1 MVTRITGTSS
11 LGTKISKERIWGFTE
26 FFWDVT
32 LPAVERQQI
41 RTLCWCGNHW
51 NNASSTDG
59 ASGEISSWCNRVW
72 HCYWRNQPF
81 FNEPGLLVSMLT
93 SRFQWFIVYLK
104 TFMDFLPCHI
114 IIPLLILLFS
124 CCWFVQWLWWKLS
137 EAILV
142 FEFSY
147 FYCWAVKPA
156 LLLCSY
162 NRRGCC
168 DFSIQ
173 VSVILFATC
182 NIFSCYFL
190 CVYIIFRLFS
200 MCLSCFPWS
209 FPFYFLSECFLFI
222 NMDFVLNFC
231 MFYVQAFRRQ
241 KPVLSRSYSIKG
253 GACHIFNNCIFL
265 QNVLAEWSGVYE
277 KTRSEDSAIC

>member
-1 MVTRITGTSS
+1 MQCGLTLLLEKSTILQWTGSVS
-11 LGTKISKERIWGFTE
+11 FHVNFKIPVVYS
-26 FFWDVT
+26 
-32 LPAVERQQI
+32 
-41 RTLCWCGNHW
+41 
-51 NNASSTDG
+51 
-59 ASGEISSWCNRVW
+59 IS
-72 HCYWRNQPF
+72 Q
-81 FNEPGLLVSMLT
+81 
-93 SRFQWFIVYLK
+93 
-104 TFMDFLPCHI
+104 TFMAFLPCHI

-200 MCLSCFPWS
+200 LCLSCCTWS
-209 FPFYFLSECFLFI
+209 FPFYFLS
-222 NMDFVLNFC
+222 
-231 MFYVQAFRRQ
+231 
-241 KPVLSRSYSIKG
+241 
-253 GACHIFNNCIFL
+253 
-265 QNVLAEWSGVYE
+265 
-277 KTRSEDSAIC
+277 

>member
-1 MVTRITGTSS
+1 MELQVRYR
-11 LGTKISKERIWGFTE
+11 LDAIWS
-26 FFWDVT
+26 DIV
-32 LPAVERQQI
+32 I
-41 RTLCWCGNHW
+41 
-51 NNASSTDG
+51 
-59 ASGEISSWCNRVW
+59 GEIKTGS
-72 HCYWRNQPF
+72 
-81 FNEPGLLVSMLT
+81 VSFHVNFKIT
-93 SRFQWFIVYLK
+93 VVYGISQ
-104 TFMDFLPCHI
+104 TFMDFLLCHI

-200 MCLSCFPWS
+200 MCLSCFTWS
-209 FPFYFLSECFLFI
+209 FPFYFLSECCLFV

-265 QNVLAEWSGVYE
+265 QNVLAEWSGIYK